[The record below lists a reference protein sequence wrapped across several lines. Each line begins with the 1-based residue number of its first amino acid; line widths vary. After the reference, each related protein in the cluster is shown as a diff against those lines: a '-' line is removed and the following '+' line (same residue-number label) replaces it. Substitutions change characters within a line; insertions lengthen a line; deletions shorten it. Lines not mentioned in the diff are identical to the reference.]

1 MQPPSGDCGSWSSAQ
16 IVLAAAAAVLAGFPQ
31 FELQV
36 LRCREIYFHTRS
48 LSDGVG
54 PVSAEVKVRPRR
66 ALLDRWR
73 VSLGMRAGA
82 PGLRI
87 LEAVLPNW
95 DVWLDGD
102 GPPLTYRVTHVLTGH
117 GCFGEYLHRI
127 GKEAT
132 AHSHHCDASVDSA
145 QYTLEYC
152 PAPRPHRGNRMRPLA
167 AGDLRST
174 VGEREREEGRDL
186 LL

>member
-1 MQPPSGDCGSWSSAQ
+1 MAIRVVRGFR
-16 IVLAAAAAVLAGFPQ
+16 IILAAAAAVLAGFPQ